1 MKSVIEILGGAQ
13 ILFGISFNIQD
24 SFEEYLTEQHRAF
37 LAMLRVVEEH
47 LPELESRHGGRGRPR
62 LEDQPICRAFLAKS
76 FFQIEATSELLNRL
90 RSDSSLRRICGFT
103 VVPSAAT
110 FSRRLKHF
118 SDVQLMERT
127 LQRMVS
133 DYHEGLLV
141 GHINRDS
148 TPIVARE
155 KAKNKKTDVRET
167 TVTKRKRGRPRKGAS
182 KVEKRIKR
190 LARQKSMRP
199 AKALRELD
207 HECAW
212 GCKRN
217 SQGNVQF
224 WRGYK
229 LHLDV
234 TDMGIPVTAVVTG
247 ANVHDSQVA
256 VPMEKLTASRV
267 THLYSLM
274 DSGHPKLD
282 QRLRAKG
289 DYRCEQES
297 QRHSR
302 ADGSGYQ
309 TTLCDPLDGGTIKR
323 TPEGLVAT
331 VEVAGEGTQEGEL
344 LPTLRRRV
352 SGCGEDTP
360 AVGATR
366 ARSGGLSVVHTA

>member
-47 LPELESRHGGRGRPR
+47 LPELESRYGGRGRPR

-90 RSDSSLRRICGFT
+90 RSDSSLRQICGFT

-110 FSRRLKHF
+110 FSRRLKRF
-118 SDVQLMERT
+118 SDVQLMERM

-155 KAKNKKTDVRET
+155 KAKNKKTEVRPT
-167 TVTKRKRGRPRKGAS
+167 KTTKRKRGRPRKGAG
-182 KVEKRIKR
+182 KAEKRIKR

-256 VPMEKLTASRV
+256 IPMEKLTASRV

-274 DSGHPKLD
+274 DSAYDAADIRNWINACGRKPIIDANK
-282 QRLRAKG
+282 RA
-289 DYRCEQES
+289 
-297 QRHSR
+297 
-302 ADGSGYQ
+302 
-309 TTLCDPLDGGTIKR
+309 GGTAEPMDPATKR
-323 TPEGLVAT
+323 RYAIRST
-331 VEVAGEGTQEGEL
+331 VERSNAHLKDWL
-344 LPTLRRRV
+344 LPSKLLV
-352 SGCGEDTP
+352 KGHKKASFCLLSGVVCLA
-360 AVGATR
+360 AVKILQQMVLPELEA
-366 ARSGGLSVVHTA
+366 AA